1 MSTTMGIP
9 DQDYEMYDR
18 KANITEKEFCA
29 RADLQEG
36 VSGCKPIETRFENTE
51 RTQVIAPRSDSRPK
65 NSIGYAPAPRNG
77 RGHDYGSHDEWDS
90 AGPYV
95 PTGGAPVYGN
105 SGGY

>member
-9 DQDYEMYDR
+9 DTDYEMFDSR
-18 KANITEKEFCA
+18 ANVTEKQFKA

-36 VSGCKPIETRFENTE
+36 VSGCKPLDTTFENTE

-65 NSIGYAPAPRNG
+65 NSIGGSPAPRDCSPHG
-77 RGHDYGSHDEWDS
+77 EWSS

-95 PTGGAPVYGN
+95 PTGGGPTYGN
-105 SGGY
+105 TGGY